1 VLCRAVQGLAAAG
14 TWSVGNAVVA
24 DVYPMEIRGVA
35 FGIFMGP
42 GVSQWQQQQ
51 QQLAVW
57 SLPAGRKDDGS
68 SSSSS
73 CCVLMGHVCTA
84 LHGC

>member
-24 DVYPMEIRGVA
+24 DVYPIEIRGVA

-42 GVSQWQQQQ
+42 GVSQQQ
-51 QQLAVW
+51 QQLPVW
-57 SLPAGRKDDGS
+57 SLPAGRKDDGSS